1 MARQKPYNLYKR
13 PVEKKNGKTAFVYY
27 YSINPPSGVS
37 TLICKKEQR
46 KSTGCITRAESEAF
60 VLDRIQKLKT
70 HGLERSSVITF
81 GEYAAPFYDWQRCP
95 HVRRLQSEG
104 KTITKNSVDKQ
115 RYVMI
120 RHILSDEAL
129 CETPMAELRKAD
141 LLDYR
146 DRLVGEMGRCR
157 TSQKAFDIVKTICTE
172 ALFRE
177 EIDRDITVGLG
188 KIQYESVEP
197 GIFTED
203 EIRMLFADCPGHF
216 VDQYDYT
223 IFLMA
228 ASTGMRK
235 GELFALK
242 WQDID
247 FENGDLVIDAAWKG
261 SELGKP
267 KWEKTRST
275 VIPGVTLESL
285 ARLRG
290 VAFNTADEKFIFSD
304 AVGTVFGG
312 TWWTKRFKKALESA
326 GIDKKSRNL
335 KPHSFRHTLNTIL
348 LAKGESAEKVRASF
362 GWSGREVQ
370 DGYTH
375 LEAEHFQGQKK
386 KVEEIFEVNP
396 IS

>member
-1 MARQKPYNLYKR
+1 
-13 PVEKKNGKTAFVYY
+13 
-27 YSINPPSGVS
+27 
-37 TLICKKEQR
+37 
-46 KSTGCITRAESEAF
+46 
-60 VLDRIQKLKT
+60 
-70 HGLERSSVITF
+70 VITF

-312 TWWTKRFKKALESA
+312 TWWTKRFVNKIEFAIPVGDLRQLFVPGDGFVNEDLRIDHGLGLESHVVPA
-326 GIDKKSRNL
+326 EE
-335 KPHSFRHTLNTIL
+335 KPDSGK
-348 LAKGESAEKVRASF
+348 LAEYLVE
-362 GWSGREVQ
+362 
-370 DGYTH
+370 
-375 LEAEHFQGQKK
+375 LEMDFSYPLEYCVHQIEL
-386 KVEEIFEVNP
+386 VVNCDA
-396 IS
+396 